1 MTEQIIKHQTPHI
14 AKHVLGDDF
23 SFVLRDTECNSKI
36 FGDCEICNRNAV
48 QIFSLRKLKSTFI
61 SKVNRIVTN
70 EVYHVY
76 GHRECLINLKNK
88 L

>member
-1 MTEQIIKHQTPHI
+1 MTELLNNTENPNLLKPL
-14 AKHVLGDDF
+14 LGDDF
-23 SFVLRDTECNSKI
+23 SYFLRDTECNSKI
-36 FGDCEICNRNAV
+36 FGACEICNRDAV
-48 QIFSLRKLKSTFI
+48 QIFSLRKLKQKFI

>member
-23 SFVLRDTECNSKI
+23 SFILRDTECNSKV
-36 FGDCEICNRNAV
+36 FGACEFCGKDAV

-61 SKVNRIVTN
+61 SQVNRIVTN

-76 GHRECLINLKNK
+76 GHRECLMNLKNK